1 MGKETGI
8 SRETVYELLQL
19 LDQPEF
25 VIVDIQE
32 GRPRTYYREADK
44 APKEARETIK
54 QKIAKGD
61 YKSRG
66 ELREDILLTRK
77 SPDLATIELERKQ
90 GKEST
95 ETNRILNSVVRLGLA
110 LDSIELDKIDE
121 RERQIVIKQLQWI
134 HDEIEKYLAEPK
146 VLEGQVE

>member
-25 VIVDIQE
+25 VIVDIQG

-44 APKEARETIK
+44 APKEVRETIK
-54 QKIAKGD
+54 KKIAEGD

-66 ELREDILLTRK
+66 ELREDILLARK

-95 ETNRILNSVVRLGLA
+95 EINRILNSVVRLGLA
-110 LDSIELDKIDE
+110 LDGIPLEKIEQ
-121 RERQIVIKQLQWI
+121 REQQIIIKQLNWI
-134 HDEIEKYLAEPK
+134 QDEIKKYLAEPK